1 MNIKNFKKKY
11 FQQFESLMN
20 NTRLENDFENLI
32 KKIRKLKQISG
43 TIHLFGN
50 GGSHAT
56 VSHFANDMTKN
67 AKIKSVVYSDSALMS
82 CFNNDYGHENA
93 LSKITE
99 KFVNFKK
106 DLIIILSVSGNS
118 KNLVNLVKFCNKNKI
133 NYICLTGSNKKNKIN
148 TISKKKHIWVNSK
161 AYNIVEIVHHYLL
174 LMSID
179 YFIGSVVYK
188 IDK

>member
-11 FQQFESLMN
+11 FLQFESLIN
-20 NTRLENDFENLI
+20 NTRSVQDIENLI
-32 KKIRKLKQISG
+32 KKIRKVKQISG

-67 AKIKSVVYSDSALMS
+67 AKIKSVVYSDSALMT
-82 CFNNDYGHENA
+82 CFNNDYGFENA
-93 LSKITE
+93 QSKIAE

-118 KNLVNLVKFCNKNKI
+118 KNLVNLVKFCNIKKI
-133 NYICLTGSNKKNKIN
+133 NYICLTGSNKNNNINKI
-148 TISKKKHIWVNSK
+148 SKTKHIWVNSK
-161 AYNIVEIVHHYLL
+161 AYNIVEIVHHFLL
-174 LMSID
+174 LMTID
-179 YFIGSVVYK
+179 YFIGSIVYK